1 MALRRRARATGLVA
15 PARLAGLVFWLAAL
29 VVAAVPGIARSE
41 SGQGEPAGEAKLSWS
56 APTARLDGS
65 ALEKIA
71 GYKLYVGRE
80 PGRYERVV
88 DVGRETRYT
97 LTGLEPGATYFFAV
111 AVYDADGLESPL
123 SNEVRF
129 VVSGA
134 EPGAGVPAAGATT
147 DYLIATGQQDGG
159 YFEIGT
165 RLAEL
170 LGELGGPARTV
181 ESAGSLENL
190 ELLADA
196 RSAVNVAL
204 SQADAYHLFASEH
217 PDRARGLVTLSRWGS
232 ECVFIVAPRGSGLRS
247 DADLR
252 APVKLALPA
261 PQSGAA
267 VTFANMARLVPAL
280 DGVQT
285 VFADSL
291 EAVRALG
298 SSGAVDAV
306 MLVLHP
312 KARPPAMREVVD
324 DFGRYQLVQITNA
337 DFSGEL
343 PDGER
348 VYEHKRI
355 TPKPMSEIPL
365 QDTICTRRLILASD
379 AKLDAQRLDRLRSL
393 IDRRWRDVFV
403 GP

>member
-1 MALRRRARATGLVA
+1 MALRRRARATGLV
-15 PARLAGLVFWLAAL
+15 FWLTAL
-29 VVAAVPGIARSE
+29 IMTLAPGVGRADVGAGDAP
-41 SGQGEPAGEAKLSWS
+41 GQAKLSWS

-97 LTGLEPGATYFFAV
+97 FTGLEPGATYFFAV
-111 AVYDADGLESPL
+111 AVYDTDGLESPL

-129 VVSGA
+129 VVGGA
-134 EPGAGVPAAGATT
+134 EPAAGAAVAGAKT
-147 DYLIATGQQDGG
+147 DYVIATGQQDGG
-159 YFEIGT
+159 YFEIGK

-170 LGELGGPARTV
+170 LDELGSSARAV

-196 RSAVNVAL
+196 RSAVNVVL
-204 SQADAYHLFASEH
+204 SQTDAYHLFASEH
-217 PDRARGLVTLSRWGS
+217 PDRIRGLETLSRWGS
-232 ECVFIVAPRGSGLRS
+232 ECVFIVAPRGSALRS

-285 VFADSL
+285 VFANSL
-291 EAVRALG
+291 EAVQDLG

-324 DFGRYQLVQITNA
+324 DFGRYQLVQITNG

-365 QDTICTRRLILASD
+365 QDTICTRRLILANED
-379 AKLDAQRLDRLRSL
+379 KLDAQRLDRLRSL